1 MKTFEVKEDFY
12 LDGKKVKII
21 SGGMHYF
28 RVVPEYWRDRLE
40 KLKALGCNTVET
52 YIPWNLHEKEKGQFD
67 FSGILDITRF
77 VKLAQE
83 LGLMVILRPSP
94 YICAEWEFGG
104 LPYWL
109 LKEDGMRLR
118 CFYPPFL
125 QHVKEYY
132 EKLFE
137 VIAPLQITQGG
148 PVILMQ
154 VENEYGYF
162 GDDKSYLNYMKQLM
176 IDCGCEVPMVT
187 SDGPWGDAFDCGKV
201 EGVLQTGNFG
211 SKGKEQFAVMKKKI
225 GDKPLMCMEFWVG
238 WFDNWGVETH
248 QTGDL
253 EEHARDLDEILS
265 EGHDVVMAV
274 SGDPLMYSLYRTI
287 CNNPISENWDMDIIP
302 GVGSLQMLGAAFGE
316 TMEDALIISVHG
328 RAKTAGSIA
337 LAVTE
342 HPKVFFLC
350 SKEQGPAWLSRI
362 MLDYQLDDVT
372 VCAGANL
379 SYEDEILASGTPAEM
394 VKKEFP
400 SLCVA
405 MIKNPSP
412 RQIVRPCF
420 LSDEDFERDKTPM
433 TKEEIRILI
442 LHKMKLHPDD
452 VVWDVGAGTG
462 SVSIECARQ
471 VPFGTVHSVERSE
484 TAVKLIYKNKEKFSA
499 DNLTVYEGDA
509 AETVAK
515 LPEPDKVFIGGSGK
529 EMSQILETIAAFP
542 KKIKVVISAVTIE
555 TIAETNELLG
565 KYAPDFDVIQAIVG
579 RGRKIGSYHIMD
591 TNNPVMIFTAY
602 I

>member
-1 MKTFEVKEDFY
+1 MSKLTVAGIGPGEADYILPAVIEKMKKAHTVIAAKRVLPILEELCQD
-12 LDGKKVKII
+12 I
-21 SGGMHYF
+21 SDSAS
-28 RVVPEYWRDRLE
+28 V
-40 KLKALGCNTVET
+40 
-52 YIPWNLHEKEKGQFD
+52 
-67 FSGILDITRF
+67 
-77 VKLAQE
+77 
-83 LGLMVILRPSP
+83 
-94 YICAEWEFGG
+94 
-104 LPYWL
+104 
-109 LKEDGMRLR
+109 
-118 CFYPPFL
+118 L
-125 QHVKEYY
+125 QHDSISFFAMGKIKDTLE
-132 EKLFE
+132 
-137 VIAPLQITQGG
+137 QI
-148 PVILMQ
+148 
-154 VENEYGYF
+154 
-162 GDDKSYLNYMKQLM
+162 
-176 IDCGCEVPMVT
+176 
-187 SDGPWGDAFDCGKV
+187 GK
-201 EGVLQTGNFG
+201 
-211 SKGKEQFAVMKKKI
+211 
-225 GDKPLMCMEFWVG
+225 
-238 WFDNWGVETH
+238 
-248 QTGDL
+248 
-253 EEHARDLDEILS
+253 ILS

-287 CNNPISENWDMDIIP
+287 CNDPISENWDMDIIP
-302 GVGSLQMLGAAFGE
+302 GVGSLQMLGAAFGG

-442 LHKMKLHPDD
+442 LHKMKLYPDD

-499 DNLTVYEGDA
+499 DNLIVYEGDA

-529 EMSQILETIAAFP
+529 EMSQILEIIAAFP

-565 KYAPDFDVIQAIVG
+565 KYAPDFDVIQATVG